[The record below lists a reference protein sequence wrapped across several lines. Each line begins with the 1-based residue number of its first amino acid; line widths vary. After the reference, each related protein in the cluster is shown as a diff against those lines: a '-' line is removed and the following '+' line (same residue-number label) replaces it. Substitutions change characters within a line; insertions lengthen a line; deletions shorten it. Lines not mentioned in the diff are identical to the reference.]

1 MSIGKYYTC
10 VVIRIDAFESTIID
24 EKHFSSL
31 EEAAEYKKTLE
42 TGLVC
47 VIAEI

>member
-1 MSIGKYYTC
+1 MNMKSFFTC
-10 VVIRIDAFESTIID
+10 VVLRIDAFESVIVD
-24 EKHFSSL
+24 EKHFPTM
-31 EEAAEYKKTLE
+31 EEAAEFRSTLE

>member
-1 MSIGKYYTC
+1 MSITKFFTC
-10 VVIRIDAFESTIID
+10 VVIRIDVFESTIVD

-31 EEAAEYKKTLE
+31 EEAAEYKRTLE

>member
-24 EKHFSSL
+24 EKHFPTM

>member
-1 MSIGKYYTC
+1 MSMKSFFTC
-10 VVIRIDAFESTIID
+10 VVLRIDAFESVIVD

-31 EEAAEYKKTLE
+31 EEAAEFKSTLE
-42 TGLVC
+42 SGLVA

>member
-1 MSIGKYYTC
+1 MSMKSFFTC
-10 VVIRIDAFESTIID
+10 VVLRIDAFESVIVD

>member
-1 MSIGKYYTC
+1 MSITKFFTC

-24 EKHFSSL
+24 EKHFPTM
-31 EEAAEYKKTLE
+31 EEAAEFKSTLE
-42 TGLVC
+42 SGLVA

>member
-1 MSIGKYYTC
+1 MSITKFFTC

-24 EKHFSSL
+24 EKHFPTM

-42 TGLVC
+42 PGLVC

>member
-1 MSIGKYYTC
+1 MNTKSFFTC
-10 VVIRIDAFESTIID
+10 VVLRIDAFETVIVD
-24 EKHFSSL
+24 EKHFPTM
-31 EEAAEYKKTLE
+31 EEAAEFRSTLE